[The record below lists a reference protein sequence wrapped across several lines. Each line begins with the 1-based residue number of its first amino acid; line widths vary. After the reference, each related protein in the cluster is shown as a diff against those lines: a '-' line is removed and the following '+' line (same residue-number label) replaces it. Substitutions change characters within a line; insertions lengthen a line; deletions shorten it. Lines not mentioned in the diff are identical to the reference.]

1 MLLFDFVWL
10 SQFNHLSEDS
20 LSEIYISMYFFCL
33 QEKPGTDVKLD
44 VLQLTVYW
52 IMSDAKTTKN
62 AYFQITNEK
71 GRDVH
76 TEFLYMLDRVD
87 EENKL

>member
-1 MLLFDFVWL
+1 MCF
-10 SQFNHLSEDS
+10 S
-20 LSEIYISMYFFCL
+20 
-33 QEKPGTDVKLD
+33 
-44 VLQLTVYW
+44 

-62 AYFQITNEK
+62 TYFQITNEK